1 MGEATSSFEPGF
13 LIKLAL
19 GVVSAVLSAAIVASF
34 ALLLSMS
41 GRLTV
46 IETII
51 AESKEERRD
60 QIQELRE
67 VDRELIDRVRGLER
81 VTHGRERSP

>member
-1 MGEATSSFEPGF
+1 MSEATSNFEPGF